1 MGPIITVENIS
12 KRFVLSHQ
20 KENKYVSL
28 RDVVSERAKRVFS
41 FRKTT
46 SERTTLKEDFWALKD
61 LNFEINR
68 GDRVGI
74 IGRNGA
80 GKSTLLKVLS
90 RITEPTSGRI
100 VIGGRVAS
108 LLEVGTGFHPELTGR
123 ENIFLNGAILGMNRA
138 EIRKKFDEIVSFAE
152 VAQFLDTPVKRYSS
166 GMYVRLVF
174 SVVVHLEPEILIVD
188 EVLAV
193 GDAAFQKKCLGKMEE
208 VSKGEGRTVLFVSH
222 NMGVISQLCN
232 KTILLNK
239 GQLIFDGKTSIALQ
253 KYGALERNS
262 VEVYE
267 NAFAKDFSISKVSIL
282 NALGL
287 PVYKFSE
294 DIVVNIEINIPYNL
308 SGLHVGVSVIDKWK
322 RKLFTSVQGIQKRSE
337 TGLESLRLSIPSNLL
352 LSGGYTVDV
361 ATFIPN
367 GTSFSYLKDICPFE
381 IEDYLS
387 EMSIFGDADVGAI
400 HVNCKWD

>member
-1 MGPIITVENIS
+1 
-12 KRFVLSHQ
+12 
-20 KENKYVSL
+20 
-28 RDVVSERAKRVFS
+28 
-41 FRKTT
+41 
-46 SERTTLKEDFWALKD
+46 
-61 LNFEINR
+61 
-68 GDRVGI
+68 
-74 IGRNGA
+74 
-80 GKSTLLKVLS
+80 
-90 RITEPTSGRI
+90 
-100 VIGGRVAS
+100 
-108 LLEVGTGFHPELTGR
+108 
-123 ENIFLNGAILGMNRA
+123 
-138 EIRKKFDEIVSFAE
+138 
-152 VAQFLDTPVKRYSS
+152 
-166 GMYVRLVF
+166 VRLAF
-174 SVVVHLEPEILIVD
+174 SVAAHLEPEILIVD